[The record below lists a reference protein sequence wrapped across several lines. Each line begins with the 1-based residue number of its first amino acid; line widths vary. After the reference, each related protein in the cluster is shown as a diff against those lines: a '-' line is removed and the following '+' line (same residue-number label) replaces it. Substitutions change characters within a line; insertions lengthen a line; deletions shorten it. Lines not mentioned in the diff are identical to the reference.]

1 MAPQDLLVSLNRVL
15 HAPPPVVFGA
25 LTDPALFGQ
34 WIGPE
39 NADVTVE
46 ELTVAIGGRLAFTV
60 SIPEYELSFKLY
72 GYYEVIEP
80 PNRLVHSWALE
91 GEDEISTVVFE
102 LEAHESG
109 TRLSLTHHGLTKPED
124 VADNDSGWKACLDRL
139 ERLVTL
145 T

>member
-1 MAPQDLLVSLNRVL
+1 MAHKDLLVSIDRVL
-15 HAPPPVVFGA
+15 PAPPSVVFSA
-25 LTDPALFGQ
+25 LTDPELFGQ

-39 NADVTVE
+39 NHQVTVE

-60 SIPEYELSFKLY
+60 SMPEYDMTFRLY
-72 GYYEVIEP
+72 GFYEVIEP

-102 LEAHESG
+102 LEEHESG

-124 VADNDSGWKACLDRL
+124 VANNDSGWNDCLDRL
-139 ERLVTL
+139 EQLIA
-145 T
+145 